1 MAVQYV
7 LNQRVNPRD
16 LTAPKK
22 YYAQAKSKD
31 EQTTRQLA
39 TEISKRSGI
48 SVPDVMAVIE
58 SFIDLIP
65 EKIAD
70 GNIVRI
76 GDFGSFN
83 LSISSEGTEKPEDFT
98 ASMIRSNSMNFRP
111 GKIVQQV
118 LDNVEYKKA
127 SE

>member
-16 LTAPKK
+16 ITAPKK
-22 YYAQAKSKD
+22 YYAQAKSKN

-39 TEISKRSGI
+39 TEISKRSGL

-76 GDFGSFN
+76 GEFGSFN
-83 LSISSEGTEKPEDFT
+83 LSISSEGTERPEDFT

-118 LDNVEYKKA
+118 LNNVEYKKA

>member
-1 MAVQYV
+1 MSVNFV

-16 LTAPKK
+16 VTAPRK

-39 TEISKRSGI
+39 TEISKRSGL
-48 SVPDVMAVIE
+48 SVADVMAVIE

-65 EKIAD
+65 EKIAE
-70 GNIVRI
+70 GYIVRL

-83 LSISSEGTEKPEDFT
+83 LSLSSDGVDKIEDFT
-98 ASMIRSNSMNFRP
+98 PAMIRDNSLNFRP
-111 GKIVQQV
+111 GKVVQGV
-118 LDNVEYKKA
+118 FNNIEYKRI